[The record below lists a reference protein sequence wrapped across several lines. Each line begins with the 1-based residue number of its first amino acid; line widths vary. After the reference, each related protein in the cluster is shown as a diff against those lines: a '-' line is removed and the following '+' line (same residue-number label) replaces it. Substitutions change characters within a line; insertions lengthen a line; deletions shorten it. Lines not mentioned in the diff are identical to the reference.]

1 MNISYNKPTTHKKL
15 LIIKQRLLMKKLLLT
30 LLFGVSC
37 MLPASAAKYMTLVFA
52 DGSEQSLLLS
62 AEPNVSLTRT
72 MLYVRFNNPQ
82 AGQTDLKFNKQ
93 NVKKYFF
100 SDEATDVESVADTQT
115 GMNVQ
120 DNRIV
125 VRGAKGAVGVFR
137 TDGTQVQTVVKA
149 DGDTVVIE
157 LDNLA
162 NGTYIVRAGKNVV
175 KIAKN

>member
-1 MNISYNKPTTHKKL
+1 
-15 LIIKQRLLMKKLLLT
+15 
-30 LLFGVSC
+30 

-115 GMNVQ
+115 GMSVQ
-120 DNRIV
+120 GNRIV

-137 TDGTQVQTVVKA
+137 TDGTQVQTVVKV
-149 DGDTVVIE
+149 DGDIVVIE

>member
-1 MNISYNKPTTHKKL
+1 
-15 LIIKQRLLMKKLLLT
+15 MKKLLLT
-30 LLFGVSC
+30 LLFGASC

-82 AGQTDLKFNKQ
+82 AGQTNLKFNKQ

-120 DNRIV
+120 GNRIV

-162 NGTYIVRAGKNVV
+162 NGTYIMRAGKNVV

>member
-1 MNISYNKPTTHKKL
+1 
-15 LIIKQRLLMKKLLLT
+15 MKKLLLT
-30 LLFGVSC
+30 LLFGASC

-62 AEPNVSLTRT
+62 TQPTVSFNRT
-72 MLYVRFNNPQ
+72 KLIVKFYNPV
-82 AGQTDLKFNKQ
+82 AGQTDLNFNKQ
-93 NVKKYFF
+93 EVKKYFF
-100 SDEATDVESVADTQT
+100 SDEATGVASITNDKDAMSVQ
-115 GMNVQ
+115 G
-120 DNRIV
+120 NRIV
-125 VRGAKGAVGVFR
+125 VRGAKDTVSVFR

>member
-1 MNISYNKPTTHKKL
+1 
-15 LIIKQRLLMKKLLLT
+15 MKKLLLT
-30 LLFGVSC
+30 LLFGASC

-62 AEPNVSLTRT
+62 NYPTVS
-72 MLYVRFNNPQ
+72 FNSTQ
-82 AGQTDLKFNKQ
+82 LIVQFYDVVAGQTELNFNKQ
-93 NVKKYFF
+93 ELKKYFF

-115 GMNVQ
+115 GMSVQ
-120 DNRIV
+120 GNRIV

>member
-1 MNISYNKPTTHKKL
+1 
-15 LIIKQRLLMKKLLLT
+15 MKKLLLT
-30 LLFGVSC
+30 LLFGASC

-62 AEPNVSLTRT
+62 NYPTIS
-72 MLYVRFNNPQ
+72 FNSTQ
-82 AGQTDLKFNKQ
+82 LIVQFYDAVAGQTELNFNKQ
-93 NVKKYFF
+93 EVKKYFF
-100 SDEATDVESVADTQT
+100 SDEATDVESVADSQT
-115 GMNVQ
+115 DMNVQ
-120 DNRIV
+120 GNRIV
-125 VRGAKGAVGVFR
+125 VHGAKGAVGVFR

>member
-1 MNISYNKPTTHKKL
+1 
-15 LIIKQRLLMKKLLLT
+15 
-30 LLFGVSC
+30 

-62 AEPNVSLTRT
+62 AEPDVSLTRT
-72 MLYVRFNNPQ
+72 MLYVRFNNLQ
-82 AGQTDLKFNKQ
+82 AGQTDLKFNKH

>member
-1 MNISYNKPTTHKKL
+1 
-15 LIIKQRLLMKKLLLT
+15 MKKLLLT
-30 LLFGVSC
+30 LLFGASC

-82 AGQTDLKFNKQ
+82 AGQTNLKFNKQ

-115 GMNVQ
+115 GMSVQ
-120 DNRIV
+120 GNRIA

-137 TDGTQVQTVVKA
+137 TDGTQVQTVVKV

>member
-1 MNISYNKPTTHKKL
+1 
-15 LIIKQRLLMKKLLLT
+15 
-30 LLFGVSC
+30 

-62 AEPNVSLTRT
+62 NYPTVS
-72 MLYVRFNNPQ
+72 FNSTQ
-82 AGQTDLKFNKQ
+82 LIVQFYDAVAGQTELNFNKQ
-93 NVKKYFF
+93 EVKKYFF

-115 GMNVQ
+115 DMNVQ
-120 DNRIV
+120 GNRIV
-125 VRGAKGAVGVFR
+125 VHGAKGAVGVFR

-175 KIAKN
+175 KIAKP

>member
-1 MNISYNKPTTHKKL
+1 
-15 LIIKQRLLMKKLLLT
+15 MKKLLLT
-30 LLFGVSC
+30 LLFGASC

-62 AEPNVSLTRT
+62 SEPDVSLTRT

-115 GMNVQ
+115 GMSVQ
-120 DNRIV
+120 GNRIV

-137 TDGTQVQTVVKA
+137 TDGTQAQTVVKA

-162 NGTYIVRAGKNVV
+162 NGTYTVRAGKNVV

>member
-1 MNISYNKPTTHKKL
+1 
-15 LIIKQRLLMKKLLLT
+15 MKKLLLT
-30 LLFGVSC
+30 LLFGASC

-82 AGQTDLKFNKQ
+82 AGQTNLKFNKQ

-115 GMNVQ
+115 GMSVQ
-120 DNRIV
+120 GNRIV

-175 KIAKN
+175 KITKN

>member
-1 MNISYNKPTTHKKL
+1 
-15 LIIKQRLLMKKLLLT
+15 MKKLLLT
-30 LLFGVSC
+30 LLFGASC

-62 AEPNVSLTRT
+62 TQPTVSFNRT
-72 MLYVRFNNPQ
+72 KLIVKFYNPV
-82 AGQTDLKFNKQ
+82 AGQTDLNFNKQ
-93 NVKKYFF
+93 EVKKYFF
-100 SDEATDVESVADTQT
+100 SDEATGVASITNDKDAMSVQ
-115 GMNVQ
+115 G
-120 DNRIV
+120 NRIV
-125 VRGAKGAVGVFR
+125 VRGAKDTVSVFR
-137 TDGTQVQTVVKA
+137 TDGTQVQTVIKT

>member
-1 MNISYNKPTTHKKL
+1 
-15 LIIKQRLLMKKLLLT
+15 MKKLLLT
-30 LLFGVSC
+30 LLFGASC

-62 AEPNVSLTRT
+62 SEPDVSLTRT

-120 DNRIV
+120 GNRIV

-137 TDGTQVQTVVKA
+137 TDGTQMQTVGKA

>member
-1 MNISYNKPTTHKKL
+1 
-15 LIIKQRLLMKKLLLT
+15 MKKLLLT
-30 LLFGVSC
+30 LLFGASC

-82 AGQTDLKFNKQ
+82 AGQTNLKFNKQ

-115 GMNVQ
+115 DMNVQ
-120 DNRIV
+120 GNRIV

-137 TDGTQVQTVVKA
+137 TDGTQVQTVVKT

>member
-30 LLFGVSC
+30 LLFGASC

-62 AEPNVSLTRT
+62 TQPAVSFNRT
-72 MLYVRFNNPQ
+72 KLIVKFYDPV
-82 AGQTDLKFNKQ
+82 AGQTDLNFNKQ
-93 NVKKYFF
+93 EVKKYFF
-100 SDEATDVESVADTQT
+100 SDEATGVASITNDKDGMSVQ
-115 GMNVQ
+115 G
-120 DNRIV
+120 NRIV

-137 TDGTQVQTVVKA
+137 TDGTQVQTVVKT

>member
-1 MNISYNKPTTHKKL
+1 
-15 LIIKQRLLMKKLLLT
+15 MKKLLLT
-30 LLFGVSC
+30 LLFSASC

-62 AEPNVSLTRT
+62 AEPDVSLTRT
-72 MLYVRFNNPQ
+72 MLYVRFNNLQ

-115 GMNVQ
+115 DMNVQ
-120 DNRIV
+120 GNRIV

-137 TDGTQVQTVVKA
+137 TDGTQVQTVVKT

>member
-1 MNISYNKPTTHKKL
+1 
-15 LIIKQRLLMKKLLLT
+15 MKKLLLT
-30 LLFGVSC
+30 LLFGASC

-62 AEPNVSLTRT
+62 NYPTVS
-72 MLYVRFNNPQ
+72 FNSTQ
-82 AGQTDLKFNKQ
+82 LIVQFYDAVAGQTELNFNKQ
-93 NVKKYFF
+93 EVKKYFF

-115 GMNVQ
+115 DMNVQ
-120 DNRIV
+120 GNRIV
-125 VRGAKGAVGVFR
+125 VHGAKGAVGVFR

>member
-1 MNISYNKPTTHKKL
+1 
-15 LIIKQRLLMKKLLLT
+15 
-30 LLFGVSC
+30 
-37 MLPASAAKYMTLVFA
+37 MTLVFA

-82 AGQTDLKFNKQ
+82 AGQTNLKFNKQ

-120 DNRIV
+120 GNRIV

>member
-1 MNISYNKPTTHKKL
+1 
-15 LIIKQRLLMKKLLLT
+15 MKKLLLT
-30 LLFGVSC
+30 LLFGASC

-100 SDEATDVESVADTQT
+100 SDETTDVESVADTQT

-120 DNRIV
+120 GNRIV

-137 TDGTQVQTVVKA
+137 TDGTQVQTVGKT

-157 LDNLA
+157 VDNLA

>member
-1 MNISYNKPTTHKKL
+1 
-15 LIIKQRLLMKKLLLT
+15 MKKLLLT
-30 LLFGVSC
+30 LLFGASC

-62 AEPNVSLTRT
+62 AEPDVTIDT
-72 MLYVRFNNPQ
+72 KMLHVQFSNPQ
-82 AGQTDLKFNKQ
+82 AGLTDLKFNKQ

-100 SDEATDVESVADTQT
+100 SDEATDVESIADTQT

-120 DNRIV
+120 GNRIV

>member
-1 MNISYNKPTTHKKL
+1 
-15 LIIKQRLLMKKLLLT
+15 
-30 LLFGVSC
+30 

-62 AEPNVSLTRT
+62 NYPTVS
-72 MLYVRFNNPQ
+72 FNSTQ
-82 AGQTDLKFNKQ
+82 LIVQFYDVVAGQTEVNFNKQ
-93 NVKKYFF
+93 EVKKYFF

-115 GMNVQ
+115 DMNVQ
-120 DNRIV
+120 GNRIV
-125 VRGAKGAVGVFR
+125 VHGAKGAVGVFR
-137 TDGTQVQTVVKA
+137 TDGTQVQTVVKV

>member
-1 MNISYNKPTTHKKL
+1 
-15 LIIKQRLLMKKLLLT
+15 
-30 LLFGVSC
+30 

-120 DNRIV
+120 GNRIV
-125 VRGAKGAVGVFR
+125 VHGAKGAVGVFR
-137 TDGTQVQTVVKA
+137 TDGTQVKTVVKA

>member
-1 MNISYNKPTTHKKL
+1 
-15 LIIKQRLLMKKLLLT
+15 
-30 LLFGVSC
+30 

-62 AEPNVSLTRT
+62 TQPAVSFNRT
-72 MLYVRFNNPQ
+72 KLIVKFYNPV
-82 AGQTDLKFNKQ
+82 AGQTGLNFNKQ
-93 NVKKYFF
+93 EVKKYFF
-100 SDEATDVESVADTQT
+100 SDEATGVASITNDKDGMSVQ
-115 GMNVQ
+115 G
-120 DNRIV
+120 NRIV

>member
-1 MNISYNKPTTHKKL
+1 
-15 LIIKQRLLMKKLLLT
+15 MKKLLLT
-30 LLFGVSC
+30 LLFGASC

-62 AEPNVSLTRT
+62 AEPDVSLTRT

-100 SDEATDVESVADTQT
+100 SDETTDVESVADTQT
-115 GMNVQ
+115 GMSVQ
-120 DNRIV
+120 GNRIV

>member
-1 MNISYNKPTTHKKL
+1 
-15 LIIKQRLLMKKLLLT
+15 
-30 LLFGVSC
+30 

-62 AEPNVSLTRT
+62 AEPDVSLTRT

-120 DNRIV
+120 GNRIV

-137 TDGTQVQTVVKA
+137 TDGTQVQTVVKTG
-149 DGDTVVIE
+149 GDTVVIE
-157 LDNLA
+157 LYNLA

>member
-1 MNISYNKPTTHKKL
+1 
-15 LIIKQRLLMKKLLLT
+15 MKKLLLT
-30 LLFGVSC
+30 LLFGASC

-82 AGQTDLKFNKQ
+82 AGQTDLKFNKH

-100 SDEATDVESVADTQT
+100 SDETTDVESVADTQT

-120 DNRIV
+120 GNRIV

-137 TDGTQVQTVVKA
+137 TDGTQVQTVVKT

-157 LDNLA
+157 VDNLA

>member
-1 MNISYNKPTTHKKL
+1 
-15 LIIKQRLLMKKLLLT
+15 
-30 LLFGVSC
+30 

-62 AEPNVSLTRT
+62 AEPDVTIDT
-72 MLYVRFNNPQ
+72 KMLHVQFSNPQ
-82 AGQTDLKFNKQ
+82 AGLTDLKFNKQ

-120 DNRIV
+120 GNRIV

-149 DGDTVVIE
+149 DVDTVVIE

>member
-1 MNISYNKPTTHKKL
+1 
-15 LIIKQRLLMKKLLLT
+15 
-30 LLFGVSC
+30 

-115 GMNVQ
+115 DMNVQ

-125 VRGAKGAVGVFR
+125 VRGAKGAVSVFR

-149 DGDTVVIE
+149 DGDTVFIE

>member
-1 MNISYNKPTTHKKL
+1 
-15 LIIKQRLLMKKLLLT
+15 MKKLLLT
-30 LLFGVSC
+30 LLFGASC

-62 AEPNVSLTRT
+62 SEPDVSLTRT

-100 SDEATDVESVADTQT
+100 SDETTGVASITNDKDGMSVQ
-115 GMNVQ
+115 G
-120 DNRIV
+120 NRIV

-137 TDGTQVQTVVKA
+137 TDGTQVQTVVKT

>member
-1 MNISYNKPTTHKKL
+1 
-15 LIIKQRLLMKKLLLT
+15 MKKLLLT
-30 LLFGVSC
+30 LLFGASC

-62 AEPNVSLTRT
+62 NYPTVS
-72 MLYVRFNNPQ
+72 FNSTQ
-82 AGQTDLKFNKQ
+82 LIVQFYDAVAGQTEVNFNKQ
-93 NVKKYFF
+93 EVKKYFF
-100 SDEATDVESVADTQT
+100 SNEATDVESVADTQT

-120 DNRIV
+120 GNRIV
-125 VRGAKGAVGVFR
+125 VHGAKGTVGVFR

-149 DGDTVVIE
+149 DGDTVVVS
-157 LDNLA
+157 LDGLA

>member
-1 MNISYNKPTTHKKL
+1 
-15 LIIKQRLLMKKLLLT
+15 
-30 LLFGVSC
+30 

-120 DNRIV
+120 GNRIV

-137 TDGTQVQTVVKA
+137 TDGTQVQTVVKT

-157 LDNLA
+157 LYNLA